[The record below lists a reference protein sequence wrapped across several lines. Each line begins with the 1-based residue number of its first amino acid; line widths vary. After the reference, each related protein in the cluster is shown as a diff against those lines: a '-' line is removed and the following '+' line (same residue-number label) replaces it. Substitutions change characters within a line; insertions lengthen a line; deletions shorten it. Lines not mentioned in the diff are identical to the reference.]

1 MERAGGVRHVPCGVA
16 DCYVSSPDERR
27 GKVYRS
33 IMSSNDNPGGTE
45 NNNPPGLGFW
55 ELVREDYRT
64 HGSDWTTPGFR
75 VMFVHRFGNAR
86 MSVRPRVARVPL
98 SVLYRYMFRKV
109 RNKYGIEIDYST
121 KLGRRFAIDHQNGI
135 VISGYCELGDEC
147 RIRQNVTMG
156 IRAAGET
163 GAPKLGRGVD
173 VGAGAVLLGP
183 ITVGDGAIIGA
194 NAVVL
199 QDVPAGALAVGIP
212 ARIVVRAPV
221 SAVSDETTVADGST
235 VADELAAVIERVAA
249 PESSVATESAAATLI
264 VESSQRA

>member
-1 MERAGGVRHVPCGVA
+1 VERAEGASHVPCGLTV
-16 DCYVSSPDERR
+16 CYVSSPDERR
-27 GKVYRS
+27 GKAYRS
-33 IMSSNDNPGGTE
+33 IMSSNENPGGTE
-45 NNNPPGLGFW
+45 NNNPPGIGLW
-55 ELVREDYRT
+55 KLVGEDYRT

-86 MSVRPRVARVPL
+86 MSVRPRAARVPL
-98 SVLYRYMFRKV
+98 SLLYRRMFRKV

-135 VISGYCELGDEC
+135 VISGYCELGDDC

-212 ARIVVRAPV
+212 ARIVHRSPQPEVVAEAA
-221 SAVSDETTVADGST
+221 AVSS
-235 VADELAAVIERVAA
+235 
-249 PESSVATESAAATLI
+249 TLI
-264 VESSQRA
+264 EESSQRA